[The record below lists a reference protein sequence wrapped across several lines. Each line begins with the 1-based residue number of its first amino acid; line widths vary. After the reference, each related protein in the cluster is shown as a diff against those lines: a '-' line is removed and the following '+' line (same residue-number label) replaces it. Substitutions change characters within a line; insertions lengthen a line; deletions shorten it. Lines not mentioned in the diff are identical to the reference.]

1 MGTLGCVN
9 DMIQRDKENRELRKW
24 SRDRMR
30 DTRNRLMQ
38 VGKRVFRPGLTVE
51 KMDEILKNT
60 KDKERAD
67 SAYRHKATLLF
78 LLCALVL
85 TLVVWFLGF

>member
-9 DMIQRDKENRELRKW
+9 DMIQRDKENRELRKR

-38 VGKRVFRPGLTVE
+38 VGNTPANSNMTVE
-51 KMDEILKNT
+51 KMDEILKQT
-60 KDKERAD
+60 KEKEQAD
-67 SAYRHKATLLF
+67 HVYRLKAGLIFLICALILTLL
-78 LLCALVL
+78 
-85 TLVVWFLGF
+85 VWFWFK